1 VLKNTDAA
9 ARINERLCAGH
20 GPAAVAAAHSR
31 TLGALSPVVRQ
42 AACRVQELLVVL
54 ACGGGCLASV
64 AQARCSGPQSHHG
77 ASGRA
82 PAPGSTRR
90 QV

>member
-1 VLKNTDAA
+1 MLKNTDAA

-54 ACGGGCLASV
+54 ACGEDAWRQWPGLV
-64 AQARCSGPQSHHG
+64 
-77 ASGRA
+77 A
-82 PAPGSTRR
+82 PARKAITVLQAVLQHLGARAAR
-90 QV
+90 